1 MKRLITA
8 ALLLAASS
16 AAGLTMA
23 QEATL
28 PEKLDGFFR
37 LTNSAFD
44 DALTIK
50 GRYDIC
56 GTVPDPANAGSVFE
70 ISTTEMWNFAL
81 EIAKYQTML
90 EQGLITEEEYTQI
103 FMSLMNQSWKSGFYP
118 LTKFRSQG
126 VDYIGMIDKLPDYAD
141 SAIEYFL
148 NNDIQKLYTD
158 YREQLTL
165 LCVFAADIINPTNLE
180 TEETFRQ
187 WAENYL
193 TKWRSATD
201 FTLFLHPVYD
211 IPDDTSSPSVPT
223 GEYYLEFKTPPYVG
237 NMEKAQ
243 KYINGILTNNDPTA
257 DVDTLNLWGSAK
269 HYILQEI
276 ARDYP
281 EGSKAY
287 DFVHNLLG
295 DTNMNQLYVI
305 GESEEGG
312 IQLQPLPDAFNT
324 QGIILTD
331 EDVARCTWKFDVVDD
346 SQPFAVRPDSGIT
359 DGEGNFYTTLCTD
372 FAYRM
377 LSSDTKAFYATSV
390 DTSTGVP
397 ELTAVA
403 GDVVP
408 AATPVVI
415 KSTSSDVSANR
426 LLPIQDE
433 TAAPIDGNALYGT
446 CLAFENDGHL
456 MSLGSKEG
464 TPAFIIYHPEVP
476 ANSAYAYSETGS
488 ISTPATDSLNN
499 GRIYDILGRE
509 VKDAGAKGI
518 YIINGKK
525 TVRF

>member
-8 ALLLAASS
+8 ALLLAASTP
-16 AAGLTMA
+16 AALTMA

-28 PEKLDGFFR
+28 PEKLDGFYR

-103 FMSLMNQSWKSGFYP
+103 FTSLMAQSWKSGFYP
-118 LTKFRSQG
+118 LAKFRSQG
-126 VDYIGMIDKLPDYAD
+126 VDYVGMIDKLPEYAD

-148 NNDIQKLYTD
+148 NNDIQKLYTE
-158 YREQLTL
+158 YRQQLTL
-165 LCVFAADIINPTNLE
+165 LCVFASDIITPVDLE
-180 TEETFRQ
+180 TEEAFRQ
-187 WAENYL
+187 WAESYL
-193 TKWRSATD
+193 TKWRSATE

-243 KYINGILTNNDPTA
+243 KYINNILTNNDPTA

-281 EGSKAY
+281 EGTKAY
-287 DFVHNLLG
+287 DFVHDLLG
-295 DTNMNQLYVI
+295 DTNMNQLYII

-312 IQLQPLPDAFNT
+312 LQLQPLPDAFNT
-324 QGIILTD
+324 QGIVVTE
-331 EDVARCTWKFDVVDD
+331 EDIARCTWKFDAVDD
-346 SQPFAVRPDSGIT
+346 SEPLALRPDAGIT
-359 DGEGNFYTTLCTD
+359 DGEGNFYSTMCTD
-372 FAYRM
+372 FAYRI
-377 LSSDTKAFYATSV
+377 LSAETKAFYATSV
-390 DTSTGVP
+390 NAATGIP
-397 ELTAVA
+397 ELTAIA

-408 AATPVVI
+408 ANTPVVI
-415 KSTSSDVSANR
+415 RSSSSDMTSNR

-433 TAAPIDGNALYGT
+433 TAPIEGNALQGT
-446 CLAFENDGHL
+446 FLSFGNDGHL
-456 MSLGSKEG
+456 MSLGSNAG
-464 TPAFIIYHPEVP
+464 TPAFTGYHPEVP
-476 ANSAYAYSETGS
+476 ANSAYIYSETGAVS
-488 ISTPATDSLNN
+488 SLATDNLNN
-499 GRIYDILGRE
+499 DRIYDILGRE
-509 VKDAGAKGI
+509 VRDTRTKGI